1 MSRAFLFPGQS
12 SRYSGL
18 LSKMVALSPENRALA
33 SRASEL
39 IELDVLGHFDQ
50 HAEQAFARNVDVQ
63 VGVFLANHM
72 WLRTM
77 EAHGVDAEL
86 SAGLSLGEWNHL
98 VHIGAVSFED
108 ALLAVRARGE
118 AYDAGPRGF
127 MASIQPVDLE
137 ELQEVVHAVREAEIG
152 LVEIVNLNSPRQH
165 VVAGDQPAVEEVM
178 RRVEDDLF
186 GQPVVIERHV
196 PMHASSF
203 APVGERFREVLE
215 SVEFRK
221 PNRPYFPNR
230 LGRELERPT
239 REDFIELL
247 STHVHSPVLWRATID
262 HLVGTR
268 PDITLIEVGPMKV
281 LFNLMNRKWIKN
293 AKFHTD
299 ARDEVTDHVSSV
311 VSKILATGASPTAAR
326 PSLSKPSSL

>member
-1 MSRAFLFPGQS
+1 MTRAFLFPGQS

-18 LSKMVALSPENRALA
+18 LSKMIALSPENRALA
-33 SRASEL
+33 SRASERL
-39 IELDVLGHFDQ
+39 GFDVLEHFDQ
-50 HAEQAFARNVDVQ
+50 GTEQAFARNVDVQ

-77 EAHGVDAEL
+77 EARGVTAEL

-98 VHIGAVSFED
+98 VHIGAVSFDD
-108 ALLAVRARGE
+108 ALLAVQARGE
-118 AYDAGPRGF
+118 AYDQGPRGF

-137 ELQEVVHAVREAEIG
+137 ELREVVDAVQNAQVG

-165 VVAGDQPAVEEVM
+165 VVAGDQAAVEEVM

-203 APVGERFREVLE
+203 SPVGERFRQVLE
-215 SVEFRK
+215 NVEFRA
-221 PNRPYFPNR
+221 PTRPYFPNR
-230 LGRELERPT
+230 LGRELERPA

-247 STHVHSPVLWRATID
+247 STHVHSPVLWRATVD
-262 HLVGTR
+262 HLVGKF
-268 PDITLIEVGPMKV
+268 PGVTLIEVGPMKV

-299 ARDEVTDHVSSV
+299 ARDDVAEHLSDV
-311 VSKILATGASPTAAR
+311 VSNILTTGAPPAAAR
-326 PSLSKPSSL
+326 P

>member
-1 MSRAFLFPGQS
+1 M
-12 SRYSGL
+12 
-18 LSKMVALSPENRALA
+18 
-33 SRASEL
+33 
-39 IELDVLGHFDQ
+39 
-50 HAEQAFARNVDVQ
+50 Q

-77 EAHGVDAEL
+77 EAHGVSAEL

-118 AYDAGPRGF
+118 AYDEGPRGF

-137 ELQEVVHAVREAEIG
+137 ELREVVDTVGEAKVG

-165 VVAGDQPAVEEVM
+165 VVAGDQAAVEEVM
-178 RRVEDDLF
+178 RRVEDELF
-186 GQPVVIERHV
+186 GQPVVIERQV

-203 APVGERFREVLE
+203 SPVGERFRRVLE
-215 SVEFRK
+215 TVEFHA
-221 PNRPYFPNR
+221 PNLPYFPNR

-239 REDFIELL
+239 RDDFIELL
-247 STHVHSPVLWRATID
+247 STHVHSPVLWRSTVD
-262 HLVGTR
+262 HLVGR
-268 PDITLIEVGPMKV
+268 YPDVTLIEVGPMKV
-281 LFNLMNRKWIKN
+281 LYNLMNRKWIKN

-299 ARDEVTDHVSSV
+299 ARDEVTDHLSEV
-311 VSKILATGASPTAAR
+311 VSKILASSASPATAR
-326 PSLSKPSSL
+326 PSSTDPF